1 MPLFIGTKMTSITR
15 WTMISIDEAKYISDL
30 RGMRETIDDDIGR
43 AFNRGLKAAED
54 LMMLEADDYYTGN
67 VEEK

>member
-1 MPLFIGTKMTSITR
+1 
-15 WTMISIDEAKYISDL
+15 MISIDEAKYISDL